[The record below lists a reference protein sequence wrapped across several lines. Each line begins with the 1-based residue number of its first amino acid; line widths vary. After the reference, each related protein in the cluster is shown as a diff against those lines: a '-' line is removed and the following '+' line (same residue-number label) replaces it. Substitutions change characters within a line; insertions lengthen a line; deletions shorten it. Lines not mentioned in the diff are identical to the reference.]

1 MAATATRQQVDP
13 IVARRERAV
22 KALHSGLFRV
32 WRLGAEGNTF
42 RWALE
47 NGGGK
52 TYTISYDRQQK
63 SFTCSCPDFQKRG
76 HQVGT
81 CKHIEAVKIWERAN
95 RAANGKAAN
104 GEAKGVAHD
113 AQRATDEND
122 LAALIAAIREQ
133 NEILREVA
141 RYLKAI
147 ANHEYEREQT
157 RRIIRAA

>member
-1 MAATATRQQVDP
+1 MTATATRQQVDS

-22 KALHSGLFRV
+22 KALHSGLFRI

-63 SFTCSCPDFQKRG
+63 SFSCTCPDFQKRG

-95 RAANGKAAN
+95 RANGKADN
-104 GEAKGVAHD
+104 GKAKGAAHD
-113 AQRATDEND
+113 AQRTTDEND

-133 NEILREVA
+133 NEILR
-141 RYLKAI
+141 AI
-147 ANHEYEREQT
+147 AHYLRSIAEHEYEREQT
-157 RRIIRAA
+157 RRLIRAA